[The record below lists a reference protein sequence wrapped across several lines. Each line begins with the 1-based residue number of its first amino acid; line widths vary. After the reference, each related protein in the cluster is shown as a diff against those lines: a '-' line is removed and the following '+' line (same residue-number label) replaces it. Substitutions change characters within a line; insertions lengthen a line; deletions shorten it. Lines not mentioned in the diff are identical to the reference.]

1 MTDYE
6 KVYRE
11 QFDACG
17 DPFPEFVRFF
27 ESLDGVVDV
36 LDLGCGQGR
45 DALMAARMG
54 HRVLG
59 VDSSPTGIKQ
69 MLAAAR
75 DEGLAV
81 EGVVADLTTYEPQG
95 QCQVVIQDRVLHM
108 FGSDD
113 QRRSLL
119 ERAAAVTAA
128 GGHILIADT
137 PKNLPLIRAF
147 FDRREA
153 QWSLALKRKGYLFY
167 RREGS
172 QR

>member
-11 QFDACG
+11 QADACG
-17 DPFPEFVRFF
+17 EPFPEFVRFF
-27 ESLDGVVDV
+27 EALDGVVHV

-54 HRVLG
+54 HRVVG
-59 VDSSPTGIKQ
+59 VDTSPSGVEQ
-69 MLAAAR
+69 MITAAR
-75 DEGLAV
+75 NEGLAV
-81 EGVVADLTTYEPQG
+81 EGVVADLSAYEPEG
-95 QCQVVIQDRVLHM
+95 QYQVVILDRVLHM
-108 FGSDD
+108 LGTDG
-113 QRRSLL
+113 QRQSLL
-119 ERAAAVTAA
+119 ERAAAATSKS
-128 GGHILIADT
+128 GHILVADT

-153 QWSLALKRKGYLFY
+153 KWSLALKRKGYLFY
-167 RREGS
+167 LRKAG